1 MGFFNFV
8 KNIGSKLG
16 SVGKA
21 VLGQGKNILKTAV
34 GIGNKIINNPIAN
47 KVIDFATPILAMN
60 PYGRVA
66 LAGLKGAQKGL
77 QFGNQLLEGIDKAEE
92 VVKSI
97 QKVRETGDLSGLSD
111 IAGNIKDVYERGKGL
126 YDTGKEV
133 RSSVIDTKKE
143 YQKI

>member
-16 SVGKA
+16 SFGKA

-47 KVIDFATPILAMN
+47 KVIDFASPLLAMN

-66 LAGLKGAQKGL
+66 LGAVRGAQKGL
-77 QFGNQLLEGIDKAEE
+77 QFGNQLLEGIDKVED

-97 QKVRETGDLSGLSD
+97 QKVRETGDLSGISD

-126 YDTGKEV
+126 YDTGKDFK
-133 RSSVIDTKKE
+133 SAVIDTKKE